1 MLFSE
6 STSMAL
12 SWVSAAVGLLVFPHA
27 EFTLPRA
34 PGDSSSGYLVIIPVH
49 WHEHGEKGDRFTWWM
64 DCRAH
69 GSGKKPVGSRWG
81 CCCDLL
87 LVDSP
92 YSAETRPAPCLPA
105 LCPTGFLSTSAGQE
119 DRACQNQGSVFN
131 VIVTAVKV
139 VNRQNQGKEEDFSG
153 ASLGRGDQLYTSFY
167 HPRKLQEP
175 TCFRLGAHPAE
186 TWCPNQGLCHPRCR
200 VWGGG
205 LTLETVNVWPQAQ
218 GLETVGLTPFTWVQ
232 ILYSETPYLFF
243 PSVCLA
249 ASGISNIWME
259 GVTLINLWS
268 FFFSSSCR
276 IYKRSGTFEWVAAL
290 CSAEWRPLVVSY

>member
-1 MLFSE
+1 MS
-6 STSMAL
+6 
-12 SWVSAAVGLLVFPHA
+12 
-27 EFTLPRA
+27 
-34 PGDSSSGYLVIIPVH
+34 YLVITAIH
-49 WHEHGEKGDRFTWWM
+49 QHEN
-64 DCRAH
+64 
-69 GSGKKPVGSRWG
+69 GKKGAGLPGQLIVGHMDQAKSQKVAV
-81 CCCDLL
+81 CCCDLVT
-87 LVDSP
+87 VDRP

-119 DRACQNQGSVFN
+119 DRACQNQGCVFN

-205 LTLETVNVWPQAQ
+205 LTLETVNV
-218 GLETVGLTPFTWVQ
+218 
-232 ILYSETPYLFF
+232 
-243 PSVCLA
+243 
-249 ASGISNIWME
+249 
-259 GVTLINLWS
+259 
-268 FFFSSSCR
+268 
-276 IYKRSGTFEWVAAL
+276 
-290 CSAEWRPLVVSY
+290 